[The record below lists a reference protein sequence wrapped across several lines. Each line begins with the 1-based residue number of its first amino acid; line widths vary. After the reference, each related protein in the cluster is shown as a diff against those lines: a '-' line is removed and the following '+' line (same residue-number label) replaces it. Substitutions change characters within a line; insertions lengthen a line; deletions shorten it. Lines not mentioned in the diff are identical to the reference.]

1 MINYILDFLKQ
12 ILFSDIFTRINKYK
26 NNMIL
31 RNRLKRIDK
40 KQIKKIKEVNF
51 RRNRELGF
59 TVVKAMHDVGNLNK
73 KMNQLNKNV
82 QNNNIQLMMCAGKK
96 IFSEFIKEKN

>member
-1 MINYILDFLKQ
+1 
-12 ILFSDIFTRINKYK
+12 
-26 NNMIL
+26 
-31 RNRLKRIDK
+31 
-40 KQIKKIKEVNF
+40 
-51 RRNRELGF
+51 
-59 TVVKAMHDVGNLNK
+59 MHDVGNLNK